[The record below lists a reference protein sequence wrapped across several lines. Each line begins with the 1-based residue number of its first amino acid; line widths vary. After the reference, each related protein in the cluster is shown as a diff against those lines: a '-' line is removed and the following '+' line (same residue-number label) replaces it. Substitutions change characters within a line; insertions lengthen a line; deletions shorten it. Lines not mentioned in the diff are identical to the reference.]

1 MAALLIT
8 SPRPNTVF
16 KITDEPA
23 WPAIRFQSNAT
34 LAAGQKLTWDWKLSW
49 GTFFNQGKEIIATAN
64 FWDAQSALFQT
75 LTAGVITNL
84 GGQLTVRVTGPGG
97 TNSVTVKIIGT
108 NPSSAAILAF
118 LAAQPDSRGF
128 DAILQHESGMKHFN
142 AQGDPIKSFDNG
154 FGICQLTSPAP
165 TYEQVWNWKLNIVGG
180 LALFATKRASANAYL
195 SQGGRAFTQDQ
206 LIREA
211 VCRWNGGAYHTWNG
225 KAWVRPTT
233 ILCDSQTGNIGWD
246 MTNPANTGK
255 TEAQL
260 RARDKGTYGSPNSP
274 HDWQYSGVCYADRIL
289 G

>member
-8 SPRPNTVF
+8 SPVPNTVF
-16 KITDEPA
+16 TISDEPA

-34 LAAGQKLTWDWKLSW
+34 LAPGQQLTWAWKLSW
-49 GTFFNQGKEIIATAN
+49 ATFSKQGQQTTTSN
-64 FWDAQSALFQT
+64 FWDAQS
-75 LTAGVITNL
+75 VVSNL
-84 GGQLTVRVTGPGG
+84 GGQLIVTVTGPGG
-97 TNSVTVKIIGT
+97 TSSVTVKVTGV

-118 LAAQPDSRGF
+118 LATQPDSRGF

-154 FGICQLTSPAP
+154 FGICQLTTPAP
-165 TYEQVWNWKLNIVGG
+165 TYEQVWNWKLNISGG
-180 LALFATKRASANAYL
+180 LALFAAKRASAKAYL
-195 SQGGRAFTQDQ
+195 SQGGRTFTQDQ
-206 LIREA
+206 LIRET

-225 KAWVRPTT
+225 TAWVRPTT

-260 RARDKGTYGSPNSP
+260 RARDKGTYGSPSSP
-274 HDWQYSGVCYADRIL
+274 RNWQYSGVCYADRIL